1 MGSTVSAV
9 KRVQFR
15 LRAEDKGLLQLAASY
30 EGESLSAFIRKAALE
45 AACSVFFVSAFRNKI
60 DQLAI
65 VNHFTGFTDFFH
77 FVLNVVGQG
86 GAFDDSDSQVNH
98 KVVNFGRFAA
108 YFYLNLSVYGNHVA
122 ASARAHQA
130 DVDAAQTVAVAPDF
144 LKTQSAVRVPED
156 LQKRPIIAERSGRT
170 LMLGKDESVAI
181 WVEPTMR
188 VNNAGALAAAALA
201 GAGYAVGVPLWQISS
216 LLKTGRLTLVLEDW
230 RIAARPVWLLKHPH
244 TEHNTHIRRLE
255 QYLIECWAQTEGLD
269 AARRTFARRSL
280 TDAH

>member
-1 MGSTVSAV
+1 M
-9 KRVQFR
+9 
-15 LRAEDKGLLQLAASY
+15 
-30 EGESLSAFIRKAALE
+30 
-45 AACSVFFVSAFRNKI
+45 SAFRNKI
-60 DQLAI
+60 DQFTI

-86 GAFDDSDSQVNH
+86 CAFDDSDSLVKH
-98 KVVNFGRFAA
+98 KVVDFGRFAA
-108 YFYLNLSVYGNHVA
+108 HFHLNLSVYGNHVVA
-122 ASARAHQA
+122 FARAHQA

-170 LMLGKDESVAI
+170 LMLGKDESAAI

-188 VNNAGALAAAALA
+188 VNNAGALAAALA

-216 LLKTGRLTLVLEDW
+216 HLKTGKLELVLENW

-255 QYLIECWAQTEGLD
+255 QYLIECWAQTEGPD
-269 AARRTFARRSL
+269 AARRTFARMSL

>member
-45 AACSVFFVSAFRNKI
+45 AACSVYFI
-60 DQLAI
+60 
-65 VNHFTGFTDFFH
+65 
-77 FVLNVVGQG
+77 LNVVGQG
-86 GAFDDSDSQVNH
+86 GAFDDSDSLVNH
-98 KVVNFGRFAA
+98 KVVDFGRFAA
-108 YFYLNLSVYGNHVA
+108 YFHLNLSVYGNHVA
-122 ASARAHQA
+122 AFARAHQA

-170 LMLGKDESVAI
+170 LMLGKDESAAI

-188 VNNAGALAAAALA
+188 VNNAGALAWP
-201 GAGYAVGVPLWQISS
+201 VPVTRSAYRCGRSARIS
-216 LLKTGRLTLVLEDW
+216 KP
-230 RIAARPVWLLKHPH
+230 A
-244 TEHNTHIRRLE
+244 N
-255 QYLIECWAQTEGLD
+255 
-269 AARRTFARRSL
+269 
-280 TDAH
+280 

>member
-1 MGSTVSAV
+1 MVSRRSVGADNEE
-9 KRVQFR
+9 F
-15 LRAEDKGLLQLAASY
+15 GLAAV
-30 EGESLSAFIRKAALE
+30 SLNASSQKREVFRAAYFLAFHNVLAGG
-45 AACSVFFVSAFRNKI
+45 FFVSAFRNKI
-60 DQLAI
+60 DRLTI

-77 FVLNVVGQG
+77 FILNVVGQG
-86 GAFDDSDSQVNH
+86 GAFDDSNSLVNH
-98 KVVNFGRFAA
+98 KVVDFGRFAA
-108 YFYLNLSVYGNHVA
+108 YFHLNLSVYGNHVA
-122 ASARAHQA
+122 AFARAHQA

>member
-1 MGSTVSAV
+1 M
-9 KRVQFR
+9 
-15 LRAEDKGLLQLAASY
+15 
-30 EGESLSAFIRKAALE
+30 SAFIRKAALE

-86 GAFDDSDSQVNH
+86 GAFDDSNSLVNH
-98 KVVNFGRFAA
+98 KVVDFGRFAA
-108 YFYLNLSVYGNHVA
+108 HFHLNLSVYGNHVA
-122 ASARAHQA
+122 AFARAHQA
-130 DVDAAQTVAVAPDF
+130 DVDAAQSVAVAPDF

-170 LMLGKDESVAI
+170 LMLGKDESAAI

-188 VNNAGALAAAALA
+188 VNNAGALAAALA

-216 LLKTGRLTLVLEDW
+216 HLKTGKLELVLEIW

-255 QYLIECWAQTEGLD
+255 QYLIECWAQTEGLE
-269 AARRTFARRSL
+269 AARRTFARMSL

>member
-86 GAFDDSDSQVNH
+86 GAFDDSDSLVNH

-108 YFYLNLSVYGNHVA
+108 YFHLNLSVYGNHVA
-122 ASARAHQA
+122 AFARAHQA

-170 LMLGKDESVAI
+170 LMLGKDE
-181 WVEPTMR
+181 T
-188 VNNAGALAAAALA
+188 AAAADVIL
-201 GAGYAVGVPLWQISS
+201 
-216 LLKTGRLTLVLEDW
+216 R
-230 RIAARPVWLLKHPH
+230 
-244 TEHNTHIRRLE
+244 N
-255 QYLIECWAQTEGLD
+255 
-269 AARRTFARRSL
+269 
-280 TDAH
+280 

>member
-86 GAFDDSDSQVNH
+86 GAFDDSDSLVNH
-98 KVVNFGRFAA
+98 KVVDFGRFAA
-108 YFYLNLSVYGNHVA
+108 YFHLNLSVYGNHVA
-122 ASARAHQA
+122 AFARAHQA

-156 LQKRPIIAERSGRT
+156 LQNDRLLRSEADER
-170 LMLGKDESVAI
+170 
-181 WVEPTMR
+181 
-188 VNNAGALAAAALA
+188 
-201 GAGYAVGVPLWQISS
+201 
-216 LLKTGRLTLVLEDW
+216 
-230 RIAARPVWLLKHPH
+230 
-244 TEHNTHIRRLE
+244 
-255 QYLIECWAQTEGLD
+255 
-269 AARRTFARRSL
+269 
-280 TDAH
+280 

>member
-1 MGSTVSAV
+1 M
-9 KRVQFR
+9 
-15 LRAEDKGLLQLAASY
+15 
-30 EGESLSAFIRKAALE
+30 
-45 AACSVFFVSAFRNKI
+45 SAFRNKI
-60 DQLAI
+60 DQLTI

-77 FVLNVVGQG
+77 FILNVVGQG
-86 GAFDDSDSQVNH
+86 GAFDDSDSLVNH
-98 KVVNFGRFAA
+98 KVVDFGRFAA
-108 YFYLNLSVYGNHVA
+108 YFHLNLSVYGNHVA
-122 ASARAHQA
+122 AFVRAHQA

-181 WVEPTMR
+181 WVEQTMR
-188 VNNAGALAAAALA
+188 VNNSGALAAALA

-216 LLKTGRLTLVLEDW
+216 HLKTGKLELVLENW

-269 AARRTFARRSL
+269 AARRTFARMSR

>member
-1 MGSTVSAV
+1 MVSRRSVGADNEE
-9 KRVQFR
+9 F
-15 LRAEDKGLLQLAASY
+15 GLAAV
-30 EGESLSAFIRKAALE
+30 SLNATRQKREVFRAAQFLAFHNVLAGGFL
-45 AACSVFFVSAFRNKI
+45 VSAFRNKI
-60 DQLAI
+60 DQFTI

-86 GAFDDSDSQVNH
+86 GAFDDSDSLVNH
-98 KVVNFGRFAA
+98 KVVDFGRFAA
-108 YFYLNLSVYGNHVA
+108 YFHLNLSVYGNHVA
-122 ASARAHQA
+122 AFARAHQA

-170 LMLGKDESVAI
+170 LMLGKDESADI

-188 VNNAGALAAAALA
+188 ENNAGALAAALA

-216 LLKTGRLTLVLEDW
+216 HLKTGKLELVLENW

-269 AARRTFARRSL
+269 AARRTFARMSL
-280 TDAH
+280 TDAN

>member
-15 LRAEDKGLLQLAASY
+15 PRAEDKGLLQLAASY

-86 GAFDDSDSQVNH
+86 GAFDDSDSLVNH

-108 YFYLNLSVYGNHVA
+108 YFHLNLSVYGKHVA
-122 ASARAHQA
+122 AFARAHQA

-170 LMLGKDESVAI
+170 LMLGKDESAAI

-188 VNNAGALAAAALA
+188 VNNAGALAAALA

-216 LLKTGRLTLVLEDW
+216 HLKTGKLELVLENW
-230 RIAARPVWLLKHPH
+230 RIAERPVWLLKHPH

-269 AARRTFARRSL
+269 AARRTFARMSL

>member
-86 GAFDDSDSQVNH
+86 GAFDDSDSLVNH
-98 KVVNFGRFAA
+98 KVVDFGRFAA
-108 YFYLNLSVYGNHVA
+108 YFHLNLSVYGNHVA
-122 ASARAHQA
+122 AFARAHQA

-170 LMLGKDESVAI
+170 LMLGKDESAAI

-188 VNNAGALAAAALA
+188 VNNAGAPAAALA

-216 LLKTGRLTLVLEDW
+216 HLKTGKLELVLENW

-255 QYLIECWAQTEGLD
+255 QYLIECRAQTEGLD
-269 AARRTFARRSL
+269 AARRTFARMSL